1 MVSAFMTDDPVHLV
15 AVIGAGP
22 AGLFAAR
29 ALAAGGA
36 RVVLLN
42 RDIKPGGLAEY
53 GIFLNK
59 YKMKGGLRRQFQ
71 KILSDPLI
79 TYLGHVTISNKGDL
93 TVGDLSGMGFD
104 ALVYAIGAQGTKYL
118 GVDGER
124 LPGVY
129 HAKDLVYHYNR
140 LPPFSERPFPM
151 GRRVAIV
158 GVGNVMVDIA
168 NYCAHFADCDE
179 IIAIARRGPFEKA
192 YDDREFEDVEDAFDH
207 ALYRDEI
214 ARIRPRMLAAGQNP
228 DEALSALAARPEAS
242 PRARARLRF
251 RFLASP
257 RRVVA
262 EGGRVVGLEIEETR
276 LERKGDRIVAVGTGE
291 TAVLPVDTV
300 VFAVGDR
307 VDEDAGLPYKDGL
320 YLTVPGEDP
329 AAAYQVLDP
338 ATGSPQPGVFVVGWA
353 RRASD
358 GVVGRARLDAE
369 TGIKHVAG
377 HLAGRPKRTR
387 AEAEQAVASLRR
399 ALAERGATAVD
410 FAAVQRLEA
419 AEKARAAA
427 DKVEEFKFRSDR
439 EMLDAIRS

>member
-1 MVSAFMTDDPVHLV
+1 MADDPVHLV

-29 ALAAGGA
+29 ALAATGA

-59 YKMKGGLRRQFQ
+59 YKMKGGLRRQFH
-71 KILSDPLI
+71 KILTDPLI

-93 TVGDLSGMGFD
+93 TVPDLEALGFD

-118 GVDGER
+118 GVEGER

-168 NYCAHFADCDE
+168 NYCAHFTDCDE

-207 ALYRDEI
+207 ARYREEI
-214 ARIRPRMLAAGQNP
+214 ERIRPRLVAAGQNP
-228 DEALSALAARPEAS
+228 DELLAALAAKPEGS
-242 PRARARLRF
+242 ARTLARLRF

-257 RRVVA
+257 KRVVA
-262 EGGRVVGLEIEETR
+262 EGGRVVGLEVEENR
-276 LERKGDRIVAVGTGE
+276 FDRKGDRIVAVGTGE
-291 TAVLPVDTV
+291 TSVIPVDTV

-338 ATGSPQPGVFVVGWA
+338 AAGKPQPGVFVVGWA

-369 TGIKHVAG
+369 TGIRHVASY
-377 HLAGRPKRTR
+377 LATGPKRPR
-387 AEAEQAVASLRR
+387 AEAEQAVESLRKT
-399 ALAERGATAVD
+399 LAERGGAVVD
-410 FAAVQRLEA
+410 YPAVQRLEA

-439 EMLDAIRS
+439 EMLDAIGS